1 MCRRAA
7 AISILRL
14 TIEDNGAGF
23 DAMPATQ
30 AAGER
35 REGGLGLAGM
45 RERLTLI
52 GGEFEIESSG
62 GAGTTIYA
70 RLPLDTERLIA

>member
-1 MCRRAA
+1 
-7 AISILRL
+7 
-14 TIEDNGAGF
+14 
-23 DAMPATQ
+23 
-30 AAGER
+30 
-35 REGGLGLAGM
+35 M

-70 RLPLDTERLIA
+70 RLPLDSERLIA